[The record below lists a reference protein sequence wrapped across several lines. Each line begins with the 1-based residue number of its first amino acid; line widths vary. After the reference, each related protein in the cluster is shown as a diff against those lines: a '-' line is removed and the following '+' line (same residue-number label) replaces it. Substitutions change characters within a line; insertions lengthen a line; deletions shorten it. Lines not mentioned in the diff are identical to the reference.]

1 MSAELNA
8 AAQTEPRLTTPP
20 EPIDITGKKT
30 ENDTDPD
37 PYCCTPPP
45 GDGGP
50 DT

>member
-1 MSAELNA
+1 MSTELKA
-8 AAQTEPRLTTPP
+8 AAETEPTLTATS
-20 EPIDITGKKT
+20 EPIDTAGKKDK
-30 ENDTDPD
+30 NDTDPD

>member
-1 MSAELNA
+1 MSTELKA
-8 AAQTEPRLTTPP
+8 AAETEPTLTAS
-20 EPIDITGKKT
+20 EPIDTTGKKDN
-30 ENDTDPD
+30 NDTDPD